1 MAKKIL
7 TKIKLQITGQ
17 QATPAPPTGP
27 ALGQY
32 GLNISEFCNR
42 FNEATKD
49 RAGEIVPVEITVYED
64 RTYNFIT
71 KTTPT
76 SELLK
81 KAANLKKGSS
91 KPLLEKNGTV
101 TDEQIKEIA
110 KIKMPDLNTENIDSA
125 IKSIKG
131 TAKQMGIE
139 IK

>member
-7 TKIKLQITGQ
+7 TKIKLQIAGK

-49 RAGEIVPVEITVYED
+49 KAGEIVPVEITVYED
-64 RTYNFIT
+64 RTYDFIT
-71 KTTPT
+71 KTAPT

-91 KPLLEKNGTV
+91 KPLSEKVGTI
-101 TDEQIKEIA
+101 TNEQIKEIA
-110 KIKMPDLNTENIDSA
+110 KIKMPDLNTENIEAA
-125 IKSIKG
+125 IKSIQG
-131 TAKQMGIE
+131 TAKQMGLE